1 MAECRN
7 TNCTIV
13 LDDNTYTNKTWAD
26 VTLISVK
33 EIHLMEVEFL
43 SNMRYQLMVTVEEWN
58 QWLQKINMFVRYQQ
72 KQQTMT
78 FASINN
84 LPIGL
89 PSPTSPYEYAPFPL
103 SNNGYRYQATL
114 LNPMQMEG
122 RGRKR
127 SLGDAHIDLHCMLP
141 PHKKIISQPSTPQR
155 GSSMM
160 LRPRPEQTSYRDISP
175 LRKQNMQTHVMRALP
190 SITNKSLTPAIPA
203 TRPAPSQRSTYSSL
217 SPSHLQVGNVPSTGT
232 SPTTSSISHFSS
244 HSHGPALGY
253 SPTSLALQHRDS
265 PYAPVQPVQ
274 RLVGRYQP
282 IFNPAQ
288 VAPTAQQSLWY
299 SQLAAGSNQPVY
311 SGQLPLS
318 LHGSPY
324 PTDYPPR
331 A

>member
-1 MAECRN
+1 
-7 TNCTIV
+7 
-13 LDDNTYTNKTWAD
+13 
-26 VTLISVK
+26 
-33 EIHLMEVEFL
+33 MEVEFL

-72 KQQTMT
+72 KQQTMQQT
-78 FASINN
+78 MNFTSINHM
-84 LPIGL
+84 PIGL
-89 PSPTSPYEYAPFPL
+89 PSPTSPYEYSPFPS
-103 SNNGYRYQATL
+103 SNNGYRYQTTL
-114 LNPMQMEG
+114 LNPMQLEV

-155 GSSMM
+155 GSTMM
-160 LRPRPEQTSYRDISP
+160 LRPRPEQVFNGEISP
-175 LRKQNMQTHVMRALP
+175 QRKQNMPSSIMRTLRP
-190 SITNKSLTPAIPA
+190 ITNKSLVPASNPV
-203 TRPAPSQRSTYSSL
+203 RPAPSQRSTYSSL
-217 SPSHLQVGNVPSTGT
+217 SPSHLQVGNVPSTGS

-288 VAPTAQQSLWY
+288 VATTAQQSLWY
-299 SQLAAGSNQPVY
+299 SQLAAGSNQSVY
-311 SGQLPLS
+311 SGRLPLS
-318 LHGSPY
+318 LHGSPFPGAY
-324 PTDYPPR
+324 PSRT
-331 A
+331 